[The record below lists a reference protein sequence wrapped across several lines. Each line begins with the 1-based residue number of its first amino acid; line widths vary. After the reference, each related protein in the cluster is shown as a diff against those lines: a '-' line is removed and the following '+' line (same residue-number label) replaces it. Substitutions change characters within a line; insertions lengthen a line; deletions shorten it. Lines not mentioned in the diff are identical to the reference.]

1 MLDILE
7 LSSPKILESNEK
19 QSFSFNL
26 NVKKEQLN
34 GQKNHYSPNHRHPF
48 EISMDEG
55 VNLIDSFFTVI
66 YHKKVETM
74 KRN

>member
-1 MLDILE
+1 MSLE
-7 LSSPKILESNEK
+7 
-19 QSFSFNL
+19 
-26 NVKKEQLN
+26 
-34 GQKNHYSPNHRHPF
+34 F

-74 KRN
+74 KRNKNNSTNTS